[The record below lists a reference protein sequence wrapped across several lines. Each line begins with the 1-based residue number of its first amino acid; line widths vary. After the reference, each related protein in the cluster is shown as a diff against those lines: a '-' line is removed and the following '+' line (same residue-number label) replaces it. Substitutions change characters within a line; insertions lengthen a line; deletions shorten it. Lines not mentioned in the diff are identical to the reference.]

1 MEGGGLI
8 ELLRRS
14 GIVSI
19 HFVPDGRM
27 TRIQFT
33 RKRQTCFLSGKLS
46 LKSLQTDSMEPAFLA
61 GEPASKARLRGHWGG
76 SGMKAGDVPN

>member
-8 ELLRRS
+8 ELLWRS

-33 RKRQTCFLSGKLS
+33 RKRQTCFLSGKLL
-46 LKSLQTDSMEPAFLA
+46 LKSLQTQWSLRVWRGSRRAKRGCVDTGEGA
-61 GEPASKARLRGHWGG
+61 G
-76 SGMKAGDVPN
+76 